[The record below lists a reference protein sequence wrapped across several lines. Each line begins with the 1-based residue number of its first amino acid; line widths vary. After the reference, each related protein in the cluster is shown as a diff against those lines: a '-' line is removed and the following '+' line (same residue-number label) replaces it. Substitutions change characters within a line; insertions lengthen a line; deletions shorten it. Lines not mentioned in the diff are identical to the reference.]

1 VVVGAIVS
9 VGVGVVPTVGVI
21 VMVGVGSTVA
31 RGVALAAGNAV
42 GVSVGVL
49 VAAAVAVAVGIAVFV
64 ALGVAIA
71 VAVAV
76 AVAVAGALVG
86 FATGVVVGVGA
97 EGIVAVDAGS
107 VGIAVP
113 GVAAR
118 AVGLTP
124 MVGVGPAGVERALE
138 LALTAMRELIT
149 PLRANAVGAMRSL
162 ASSCWFLLVTS
173 QMMMLTSPIRQM
185 IANNKAARAVSR
197 IVG

>member
-1 VVVGAIVS
+1 MGAIVS

-64 ALGVAIA
+64 ALGVAI
-71 VAVAV
+71 AV

>member
-1 VVVGAIVS
+1 MVVGAIVS

-64 ALGVAIA
+64 ALGVAI
-71 VAVAV
+71 

>member
-1 VVVGAIVS
+1 MGAIVS

-64 ALGVAIA
+64 ALGVAI
-71 VAVAV
+71 AVAV

>member
-64 ALGVAIA
+64 ALGVAI
-71 VAVAV
+71 AVAV

>member
-1 VVVGAIVS
+1 MVVGAIVS

-71 VAVAV
+71 VAVV
-76 AVAVAGALVG
+76 VAGALVG

>member
-1 VVVGAIVS
+1 MVVGAIVS

-64 ALGVAIA
+64 ALG
-71 VAVAV
+71 
-76 AVAVAGALVG
+76 VAVAGALVG

>member
-64 ALGVAIA
+64 ALGVAI
-71 VAVAV
+71 AV

>member
-1 VVVGAIVS
+1 MVVGAIVS

-64 ALGVAIA
+64 ALGVAI
-71 VAVAV
+71 AV

>member
-1 VVVGAIVS
+1 VGAIVS

-49 VAAAVAVAVGIAVFV
+49 VAAAVAVGIAVFV
-64 ALGVAIA
+64 ALGVAI
-71 VAVAV
+71 AV

>member
-71 VAVAV
+71 VAVV
-76 AVAVAGALVG
+76 VAGALVG

>member
-1 VVVGAIVS
+1 MGAIVS

-49 VAAAVAVAVGIAVFV
+49 VAAAVAVGIAVFV
-64 ALGVAIA
+64 ALGVAI
-71 VAVAV
+71 AV

>member
-64 ALGVAIA
+64 ALGVAI
-71 VAVAV
+71 

>member
-1 VVVGAIVS
+1 MGVIVS
-9 VGVGVVPTVGVI
+9 VGVGVVPTVGVM

-42 GVSVGVL
+42 GVSVL
-49 VAAAVAVAVGIAVFV
+49 VAVAVAVGIAVFV

-71 VAVAV
+71 VAVA
-76 AVAVAGALVG
+76 GASVG
-86 FATGVVVGVGA
+86 FATGVVVGA

-113 GVAAR
+113 GVAAG
-118 AVGLTP
+118 AVALAP

-185 IANNKAARAVSR
+185 IANSRAARAVSR